1 MYYYIQCLVW
11 TSKRKQGISGSSW
24 DEKNVLLQ
32 NLFNAVQFVLI
43 DTYFSTDDDDV
54 AKHVVQN
61 ETVVTQNIG
70 RC

>member
-43 DTYFSTDDDDV
+43 DTYFSTDDDDA

-61 ETVVTQNIG
+61 DTVVTQNIG